1 MTEPVPVRRRE
12 RRSRRR
18 PVRADFFRNA
28 LRLLTVACASALLMA
43 SMGALAQAY
52 PQRAVRI
59 IVPYPVGAGTDI
71 ATRLLA
77 QRISDTWGQ
86 SMVVENR
93 AGAGA
98 IVGVDAVAKAVPD
111 GYTIGIG
118 DIGPLAINQALYAKL
133 PYDALRDLT
142 PVIEVANL
150 PFMLVVHPSLGVSSV
165 AELIAAAKR
174 KPAQINYASGGN
186 GTASHLATELFKKQA
201 GIDLV
206 HIPYKGQP
214 PALNDLLAGTNQVMF
229 LNLLSGL
236 QHVKSGRLRVL
247 AVATAR
253 RIPTLAEVPTI
264 AEAGVAGYEFQV
276 WFGVIAPAG
285 TPAPIVERLN
295 AEFRRVLA
303 LPDIRER
310 LERDGGMQAA
320 GGSAAQFAALIATEQ
335 ERWGKLVRE
344 TGARVD

>member
-1 MTEPVPVRRRE
+1 MRPHSPTTARRFLG
-12 RRSRRR
+12 
-18 PVRADFFRNA
+18 V
-28 LRLLTVACASALLMA
+28 ASAAVLLIA
-43 SMGALAQAY
+43 SAGALAQAY
-52 PQRAVRI
+52 PQRPVRI
-59 IVPYPVGAGTDI
+59 IVPYPAGAGTDI
-71 ATRLLA
+71 ATRMLA
-77 QRISDTWGQ
+77 LRISDNWGQ

-98 IVGVDAVAKAVPD
+98 IVGVDAVAKAAPD

-150 PFMLVVHPSLGVSSV
+150 PFMLVAHPSLGVSTV

-174 KPAQINYASGGN
+174 RPAQINYASGGN

-201 GIDLV
+201 GVDLV

-214 PALNDLLAGTNQVMF
+214 PALNDLLAGANQVMF

-236 QHVKSGRLRVL
+236 QHVKAGKLRAL
-247 AVATAR
+247 AVASGR
-253 RIPTLAEVPTI
+253 RLSTLADIPTI
-264 AEAGVAGYEFQV
+264 AEAGVPGYEFVV

-285 TPAPIVERLN
+285 TPAPIVERIN

-303 LPDIRER
+303 LPEIRER

-320 GGSAAQFAALIATEQ
+320 GGSAAQFATLIATEQ

>member
-1 MTEPVPVRRRE
+1 MP
-12 RRSRRR
+12 RSW
-18 PVRADFFRNA
+18 
-28 LRLLTVACASALLMA
+28 LLTLLRVPGWGFVSTAARGRALVAACAVLLLIA
-43 SMGALAQAY
+43 NPDAFGQAY

-59 IVPYPVGAGTDI
+59 IVPYPAGAGTDI
-71 ATRLLA
+71 ATRMLA
-77 QRISDTWGQ
+77 LRIGENWGQ
-86 SMVVENR
+86 SLVVENR

-98 IVGVDAVAKAVPD
+98 IVGVDAVAKAAPD

-133 PYDALRDLT
+133 PYDVQRDLT

-150 PFMLVVHPSLGVSSV
+150 PFMLVAHPSLGVSTV

-174 KPAQINYASGGN
+174 RPAQINYASGGN
-186 GTASHLATELFKKQA
+186 GTASHLASELFKKQA

-236 QHVKSGRLRVL
+236 QHVKAGKLRAL
-247 AVATAR
+247 AVASGR
-253 RIPTLAEVPTI
+253 RLSTLADIPTI
-264 AEAGVAGYEFQV
+264 AEAGVPGYEFVV

-285 TPAPIVERLN
+285 TSAPVVERIN

-303 LPDIRER
+303 LPEIRDR
-310 LERDGGMQAA
+310 LEKDGGMQAA
-320 GGSAAQFAALIATEQ
+320 GGSAAQFAALIAGEQ

-344 TGARVD
+344 TGMRVD